1 MNRTIERRRVVVTGM
16 GVVSPIGMGLNT
28 YWKSLIEGRTGIDK
42 AHGFETDD
50 LASQIAAQALA
61 YNPDEHFEK
70 KDQRRHA
77 RFVQLA
83 VVAAKEAFADSGLR
97 IDEES
102 SWRAGSFLGCGIGGI
117 DVTEEQILTMAEK
130 GARRVSPL
138 LIPKIIPNMA
148 AGQVAIELGLRGPN
162 LGVVSACA
170 SAHAMGESLRTIRR
184 GEADVMI
191 SGGAEAAVSRIALAG
206 FGNMKAL
213 STRNSEPQ
221 RASRPFDRERDGFV
235 MGEGA
240 ALLVLEELEHAKARG
255 AKIYAEFVG
264 YGATDDAFHIT
275 APDESGAGG
284 ARAMMLAIRDAGLNP
299 EDIQHINAHGTSTPI
314 NDRVETQ
321 AIKAVFNSHARK
333 VAITSNKSMVGH
345 LLGAAAAVEAI
356 STVMTLHEGIVP
368 PTINYEYPDPDC
380 DLDYT
385 PNTARE
391 LKVDAAISNS
401 LGFGGHN
408 GTLAFRRWNG

>member
-1 MNRTIERRRVVVTGM
+1 
-16 GVVSPIGMGLNT
+16 
-28 YWKSLIEGRTGIDK
+28 
-42 AHGFETDD
+42 
-50 LASQIAAQALA
+50 
-61 YNPDEHFEK
+61 
-70 KDQRRHA
+70 
-77 RFVQLA
+77 
-83 VVAAKEAFADSGLR
+83 
-97 IDEES
+97 
-102 SWRAGSFLGCGIGGI
+102 
-117 DVTEEQILTMAEK
+117 
-130 GARRVSPL
+130 
-138 LIPKIIPNMA
+138 
-148 AGQVAIELGLRGPN
+148 
-162 LGVVSACA
+162 
-170 SAHAMGESLRTIRR
+170 MGESLRTIQR